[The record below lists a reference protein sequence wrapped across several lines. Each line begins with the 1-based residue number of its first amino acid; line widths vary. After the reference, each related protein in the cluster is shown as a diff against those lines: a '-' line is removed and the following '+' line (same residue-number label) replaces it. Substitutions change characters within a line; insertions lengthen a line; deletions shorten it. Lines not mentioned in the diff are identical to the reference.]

1 MKTDSFMQGWILNE
15 LQKNYEIE
23 RLENS
28 WKYENSC
35 SPEYKSLVNSVLL
48 LVCREPFKKQIANV
62 ITKLIETST
71 ENLDIPGT
79 VELYWGK
86 FLKSIRIP
94 NMSVVPLGN
103 LNDQEELVFHREEP
117 LVNRE
122 KSVEIHQID
131 TWDLVLEH
139 LRLFEMKPEDL
150 LQAMETDLS
159 TSEDKEL
166 VKKMLCRCFQLMAD
180 AISDYALHDT
190 YIIITNRMTEI
201 AQKIQ
206 NAVFSQYLDEML
218 RAKSYKFDETEV
230 IAQFLTD
237 LRENEDLIK
246 DFFNVKGS
254 SLAELISK
262 AIGLL
267 RQFRKWNLDG

>member
-1 MKTDSFMQGWILNE
+1 MKTNGFMQGWILSE

-23 RLENS
+23 SLVNP

-35 SPEYKSLVNSVLL
+35 SPEYKYLVNSILL

-62 ITKLIETST
+62 ITKLIETNT
-71 ENLDIPGT
+71 KNLDITGT

-86 FLKSIRIP
+86 FLKSIRLP
-94 NMSVVPLGN
+94 NMSVVPLGS
-103 LNDQEELVFHREEP
+103 LNDGEELVFHQEKP
-117 LVNRE
+117 LANQE
-122 KSVEIHQID
+122 KSIEIHQID

-139 LRLFEMKPEDL
+139 LRLFEMKPEHL

-166 VKKMLCRCFQLMAD
+166 IKKMLCRCFQLMAD

-190 YIIITNRMTEI
+190 YIIITNRVTEI

-206 NAVFSQYLDEML
+206 NAVFFS
-218 RAKSYKFDETEV
+218 
-230 IAQFLTD
+230 
-237 LRENEDLIK
+237 
-246 DFFNVKGS
+246 
-254 SLAELISK
+254 IS
-262 AIGLL
+262 
-267 RQFRKWNLDG
+267 